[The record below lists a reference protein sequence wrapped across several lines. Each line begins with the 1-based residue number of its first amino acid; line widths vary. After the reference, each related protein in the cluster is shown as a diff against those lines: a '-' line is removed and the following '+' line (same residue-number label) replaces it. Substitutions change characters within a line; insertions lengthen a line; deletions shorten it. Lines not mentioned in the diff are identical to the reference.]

1 MSTGG
6 AVSRRML
13 GDMCQRRHTAS
24 HPSFHDQ
31 SRPRDG
37 RADRGT
43 FVPEALRV
51 ASAARRLTSWPG
63 S

>member
-24 HPSFHDQ
+24 HPHSKT
-31 SRPRDG
+31 SRVLGPG
-37 RADRGT
+37 EAGRGT